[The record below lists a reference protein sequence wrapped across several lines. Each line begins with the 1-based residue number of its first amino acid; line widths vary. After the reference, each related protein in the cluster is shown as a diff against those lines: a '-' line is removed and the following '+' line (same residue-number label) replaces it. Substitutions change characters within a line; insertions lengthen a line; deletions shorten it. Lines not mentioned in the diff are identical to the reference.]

1 MGQMKTGQNLRHV
14 LLRGLAVL
22 CILAGV
28 AYWVTGLVADWD
40 WTIHANHHVRD
51 PFEFDSDSLVVTS
64 VQPEAASAG
73 LTVGDRVVSLNGVP
87 YHGQLQW
94 NDVTAVT
101 PGTMLFAGYQSL
113 SGKQGTAAIQLKPEK
128 SPLGRNVIAA
138 LTVFFGMPLICLLLG
153 SWVLFA
159 RPGDR
164 NAWLLYFLLAFPSV
178 LYYQPG
184 NSPSY
189 ILGLQVVWFQMLQ
202 FFGILCLLL
211 FGVYFPERSRIDLRF
226 PWLKYLIIVPMLGIF
241 VILAPLVTR
250 EMVFNGNPAWLT
262 RVALYAKYA
271 DNALNLLCVLGCLAL
286 MVDKLR
292 AATSADT
299 RRRMRVLLAGMS
311 VGLGTVLL
319 DFVLL
324 PHLGVN
330 LSAHGMWLIYAGTAL
345 FTFAPASMVYVVL
358 VERAMDVRVLVR
370 AGTRYLLARTGI
382 WALQTVFILAAAYVL
397 LVRRAHE
404 SRDGSAYWIGPAI
417 FVALVLALRFVAR
430 KRVREWLDRKFFR
443 EAYNAE
449 QVMTEL
455 SEEVLRFTEPQP
467 LLETVVRRIADTLH
481 VENIALLL
489 RSGESFQLQ
498 QAIGLPLDG
507 TLTLTAHSS
516 AVRRLALSNEPA
528 RLSERRPDAWYLM
541 ADSTERQALD
551 GLHAEV
557 LLPVPG
563 RQRLMGVMALGP
575 KKSEAAYSRS
585 DLRLLQTVA
594 SQTGL
599 ALEVNQLVQSLAHEA
614 AQRERTQREI
624 EIAREVQE
632 RLFPQDVPSLPNASL
647 AGYCRPAQG
656 VGGDYYDMLLLRDE
670 RVGIAIGDVSGKGI
684 SAALLMASLR
694 ASLRGLT
701 VASHTDFACL
711 MEQMNGL
718 VYEASAQNRYATFFF
733 GAFDPKTRE
742 LECVNA
748 GHNPPLIVRG
758 EQVIRIEASGPVVG
772 LLPRAQYTEQ
782 RIELKPGDLLL
793 LYTDGISEAMTAR
806 EEEWGEE
813 RMISAARVAADGPAA
828 QILESIMQA
837 ADRFTAGAPQHDDMT
852 LLVLKCEAE

>member
-1 MGQMKTGQNLRHV
+1 MKTGHNLGKI
-14 LLRGLAVL
+14 LLRALAALV
-22 CILAGV
+22 ILAGL
-28 AYWVTGLVADWD
+28 AYWVSGFASDRDWA
-40 WTIHANHHVRD
+40 IHASHHVRD
-51 PFEFDSDSLVVTS
+51 PFEFDRDSLMVTS
-64 VQPEAASAG
+64 VQPEAANAG
-73 LTVGDRVVSLNGVP
+73 LKVGDRILSLNDRP
-87 YHGQLQW
+87 YHGQIQW

-101 PGTMLFAGYQSL
+101 PGTLLRVGYRSPD
-113 SGKQGTAAIQLKPEK
+113 GRHGTAEIRMTSGHAV
-128 SPLGRNVIAA
+128 SPRAFWAEAA
-138 LTVFFGMPLICLLLG
+138 VFFGMPLICLLLG

-159 RPGDR
+159 RPGER

-178 LYYQPG
+178 MYYQPG
-184 NSPSY
+184 NTPSQ
-189 ILGLQVVWFQMLQ
+189 IFVLQMIWYQMLQ
-202 FFGILCLLL
+202 FFGILCLFL
-211 FGVYFPERSRIDLRF
+211 FGVYFPERSRIDIRF
-226 PWLKYLIIVPMLGIF
+226 PWLKYLVIVPMLGIF
-241 VILAPLVTR
+241 LILAPVVVR
-250 EMVFNGNPAWLT
+250 EMAFAGNPPWMIAAS
-262 RVALYAKYA
+262 RFAQRA
-271 DNALNLLCVLGCLAL
+271 DDGLNLLCVLGCVAL

-292 AATSADT
+292 SAPSADT
-299 RRRMRVLLAGMS
+299 RRRMRVLLAGVS
-311 VGLGTVLL
+311 VGAGSVVFF
-319 DFVLL
+319 FVWL
-324 PHLGVN
+324 PDLGVR
-330 LSAHGMWLIYAGTAL
+330 LSGRSIWLYIGTLL
-345 FTFAPASMVYVVL
+345 FTLAPASMVYVVL

-370 AGTRYLLARTGI
+370 AGTRYLLARTGMWI
-382 WALQTVFILAAAYVL
+382 LQVLLIMVAAYVL
-397 LVRRAHE
+397 LPRHHPSA
-404 SRDGSAYWIGPAI
+404 GSTQYWVGPVI
-417 FVALVLALRFVAR
+417 FVLLVMALRFVAR
-430 KRVREWLDRKFFR
+430 KRAQEWLDRKFFR

-455 SEEVLRFTEPQP
+455 SEEVLRFSDTKP

-507 TLTLTAHSS
+507 ALTLTAHSS
-516 AVRRLALSNEPA
+516 AVRRLASSNEPA
-528 RLSERRPDAWYLM
+528 RISGRRPDPWYLM
-541 ADSTERQALD
+541 ADAAERKTLH

-599 ALEVNQLVQSLAHEA
+599 ALEVNELVQSLAHEA

-632 RLFPQDVPSLPNASL
+632 RLFPQQVPSLPGASL

-656 VGGDYYDMLLLRDE
+656 VGGDYYDAFWLRDG
-670 RVGIAIGDVSGKGI
+670 RVGLAIGDVSGKGI
-684 SAALLMASLR
+684 AAALLMASLR

-701 VASHTDFACL
+701 LANHRDFACL
-711 MEQMNGL
+711 MQQMNGL

-758 EQVIRIEASGPVVG
+758 EEVIRMEASGPVVG
-772 LLPRAQYTEQ
+772 LLPEAQYTE
-782 RIELKPGDLLL
+782 RCIHLEPGDILL

-813 RMISAARVAADGPAA
+813 RMVAAAREIRGGSAA
-828 QILESIMQA
+828 QILDAILQA
-837 ADRFTAGAPQHDDMT
+837 VDSFVAGAPQHDDMT

>member
-1 MGQMKTGQNLRHV
+1 MKTGQNLGRG
-14 LLRGLAVL
+14 LLRGLAML
-22 CILAGV
+22 CILAGLS
-28 AYWVTGLVADWD
+28 YWASGVIADWD
-40 WTIHANHHVRD
+40 WTVHADHHVRA
-51 PFEFDSDSLVVTS
+51 PFGYDSDSLAVTS
-64 VQPEAASAG
+64 VEPETAKAG
-73 LTVGDRVVSLNGVP
+73 LKVGDRIVSLNGVP

-94 NDVTAVT
+94 NDVTAVR
-101 PGTMLFAGYQSL
+101 PGTMLFAGYRSAD
-113 SGKQGTAAIQLKPEK
+113 GKQGTAAIQLQQEK
-128 SPLGRNVIAA
+128 SPLGKNVVAA

-178 LYYQPG
+178 MYYQPG
-184 NSPSY
+184 NAPSY
-189 ILGLQVVWFQMLQ
+189 ILALQLTWFQILQ
-202 FFGILCLLL
+202 YFGIVCLLL
-211 FGVYFPERSRIDLRF
+211 FGVYFPERSRIDIRF

-241 VILAPLVTR
+241 VILAPLVVR
-250 EMVFNGNPAWLT
+250 ELVFKGNPAWLT
-262 RVALYAKYA
+262 TAAHYAEHA

-292 AATSADT
+292 AASSADT
-299 RRRMRVLLAGMS
+299 RRRMRVLLTGMS
-311 VGLGTVLL
+311 VGLGATLL

-324 PHLGVN
+324 PDMGVN
-330 LSAHGMWLIYAGTAL
+330 MSAHGMWLIYAGTVL
-345 FTFAPASMVYVVL
+345 FTLAPASMVYVVL
-358 VERAMDVRVLVR
+358 VERAMDVQVLLR
-370 AGTRYLLARTGI
+370 SGTRYLLARTGI
-382 WALQTVFILAAAYVL
+382 WVLQTVLIVAAAYIL
-397 LVRRAHE
+397 LIPEAHAHGRGE
-404 SRDGSAYWIGPAI
+404 TPWIGPAV

-443 EAYNAE
+443 EAYDAE

-455 SEEVLRFTEPQP
+455 SEEVLRFTETRP
-467 LLETVVRRIADTLH
+467 LLETVVRRIAETLH

-507 TLTLTAHSS
+507 TLTLTSHSS

-528 RLSERRPDAWYLM
+528 RISERRPDAWYLM
-541 ADSTERQALD
+541 ADSNERQTLD

-557 LLPVPG
+557 LLPIPG

-599 ALEVNQLVQSLAHEA
+599 ALEVSELVQSLAHEA

-632 RLFPQDVPSLPNASL
+632 RLFPQEAPLLLSGSL
-647 AGYCRPAQG
+647 AGFCRPAQG
-656 VGGDYYDMLLLRDE
+656 VGGDYYDMFLLRDG
-670 RVGIAIGDVSGKGI
+670 RIGLAIGDVSGKGI

-701 VASHTDFACL
+701 IASHRDFACL

-718 VYEASAQNRYATFFF
+718 VYESSAQNRYATFFF
-733 GAFDPKTRE
+733 GAYDPKTRE

-758 EQVIRIEASGPVVG
+758 EEVISIEASGPVVG
-772 LLPRAQYTEQ
+772 LLPKAHYTEQ
-782 RIELKPGDLLL
+782 RIPLKPGDLLL
-793 LYTDGISEAMTAR
+793 LYTDGISEAMTAQ

-813 RMISAARVAADGPAA
+813 RMIRSAREAAGGSAT
-828 QILESIMQA
+828 QILETILQA
-837 ADRFTAGAPQHDDMT
+837 ADRFTAGASQHDDMT
-852 LLVLKCEAE
+852 LLVLKCEVE

>member
-1 MGQMKTGQNLRHV
+1 MKTRTNLAQA
-14 LLRGLAVL
+14 LFRGLAVL
-22 CILAGV
+22 CILAGLS
-28 AYWVTGLVADWD
+28 YWVSGLIADWD
-40 WTIHANHHVRD
+40 WTVHASHHVRE
-51 PFEFDSDSLVVTS
+51 PFGFDSDSLAVTS
-64 VQPEAASAG
+64 VKPEAAKAG
-73 LTVGDRVVSLNGVP
+73 LKVGDKIVSLDGVP

-94 NDVTAVT
+94 NDVTEVT
-101 PGTMLFAGYQSL
+101 PGTMLFAGYRSAD
-113 SGKQGTAAIQLKPEK
+113 GKLGTAAIQLRPEK
-128 SPLGRNVIAA
+128 SPLGKNIVAV
-138 LTVFFGMPLICLLLG
+138 LTVFFGMPLICLLLA

-178 LYYQPG
+178 MYYQPG
-184 NSPSY
+184 NWPSQ
-189 ILGLQVVWFQMLQ
+189 ILVLQLIWYQMLQ

-211 FGVYFPERSRIDLRF
+211 FGVYFPERSRIDIRF

-250 EMVFNGNPAWLT
+250 ELVSNGNPAWLT
-262 RVALYAKYA
+262 TTANYAKYA

-286 MVDKLR
+286 MLDKLR
-292 AATSADT
+292 AASSPDT
-299 RRRMRVLLAGMS
+299 RRRMRVLLSGMS
-311 VGLGTVLL
+311 VGLGSLL
-319 DFVLL
+319 IVFILL
-324 PHLGVN
+324 PDLGVN
-330 LSAHGMWLIYAGTAL
+330 LGAHGMWLIYVGTAF

-382 WALQTVFILAAAYVL
+382 WVAQTLLIVAAAYI
-397 LVRRAHE
+397 LVVPHAHT
-404 SRDGSAYWIGPAI
+404 RGTAANDWIGPAI
-417 FVALVLALRFVAR
+417 FVALVLGLRFVAR
-430 KRVREWLDRKFFR
+430 KRAREWLDRKFFR

-455 SEEVLRFTEPQP
+455 SEEVLRFTETQP

-498 QAIGLPLDG
+498 QAIGLPMDG

-541 ADSTERQALD
+541 ADSTERQTLD

-563 RQRLMGVMALGP
+563 RQRLMGVMALGS
-575 KKSEAAYSRS
+575 KKSEAAYSKS
-585 DLRLLQTVA
+585 DLRLLQMVA

-599 ALEVNQLVQSLAHEA
+599 ALEVSELVQSLAHEA

-632 RLFPQDVPSLPNASL
+632 RLFPQDAPSLLGGSL
-647 AGYCRPAQG
+647 AGFCRPAQG
-656 VGGDYYDMLLLRDE
+656 VGGDYYDMIQLRDG
-670 RVGIAIGDVSGKGI
+670 RIGIAIGDVSGKGI

-701 VASHTDFACL
+701 LATHNNFACL

-748 GHNPPLIVRG
+748 GHNPPLILRG
-758 EQVIRIEASGPVVG
+758 DKVISIEASGPVVG
-772 LLPRAQYTEQ
+772 LLPKAQYTEQ
-782 RIELKPGDLLL
+782 RIPLEAGDLLL

-813 RMISAARVAADGPAA
+813 RMIEAAREAARGSAA
-828 QILESIMQA
+828 QILGAILQA